1 MRIGRPRSRLGARRR
16 HDPGGGAGLQLRHV
30 RRELRRPRG
39 GPHALLRPRLP
50 LPQERQVRAHHRR
63 LAPREPRRLPG
74 LPQGRSPRAAV
85 EGAADIRVGFGGSTS
100 AAGAVTTRFLKDS
113 FVVFVSAFLEL
124 SEG

>member
-1 MRIGRPRSRLGARRR
+1 MQAR
-16 HDPGGGAGLQLRHV
+16 
-30 RRELRRPRG
+30 
-39 GPHALLRPRLP
+39 
-50 LPQERQVRAHHRR
+50 HRR

-85 EGAADIRVGFGGSTS
+85 EGAADIGAVGVGFGGSTS